1 MLISCPEC
9 SGKLSSV
16 APTCPHC
23 GFVQAAA
30 KPAAPAPSALPPAP
44 LLPPPPP
51 LPDLVLPSDKSVR
64 KAARLLWSEWI
75 QSTTWR
81 LFFGAV
87 ILLAALGLMVLIFL
101 LANRMND
108 TPPTPVRMEKAA
120 TP

>member
-1 MLISCPEC
+1 MLITCPEC

-23 GFVQAAA
+23 GFVQAVA
-30 KPAAPAPSALPPAP
+30 KPAAPASPPSAAPPPAP
-44 LLPPPPP
+44 AAPAPELI
-51 LPDLVLPSDKSVR
+51 LPSDKSVR
-64 KAARLLWSEWI
+64 KASRLLWSEWI
-75 QSTTWR
+75 HSTTWR

-87 ILLAALGLMVLIFL
+87 ILLAALGLMILIFL

-108 TPPTPVRMEKAA
+108 SQPAPLRMEKAS